1 MKVLI
6 SGSFWHG
13 SLEESYARAFE
24 SIGWRVVRF
33 DWDQIA
39 RAHPLAKMAF
49 ADKLL
54 RWRIAD
60 RVGNWFIDAIE
71 SARPDLVLV
80 IKGRT
85 ISPDT
90 LKKAKRILSDRPLV
104 NFNPDSP
111 WDPSNRTK
119 RLLESIPI
127 YDAHFTWN
135 AQLQSEFIKAGGKQ
149 AHYLP
154 FAYDPVLHH
163 PLTTA
168 TEKPECDAIF
178 VGTYSPERDKLLGAI
193 TNCDIRI
200 VGNGWQRA
208 KDVPKSWIL
217 SPAVYGEDALQVLS
231 TGTCAINILRPQNH
245 GSHNMR
251 TFEIPAAARPMLATR
266 SPEQAHWF
274 TEGTDA
280 SYFDGPEEL
289 SNKILGFK
297 KDREFAETLARN
309 GYERVREETYEK
321 RARQM
326 IAYLGFA
333 GGDE

>member
-1 MKVLI
+1 MNLLI
-6 SGSFWHG
+6 CGSFWHG

-24 SIGWRVVRF
+24 RIGWRVVRF
-33 DWDQIA
+33 DWEQIA
-39 RAHPLAKMAF
+39 RAHPLATMAF

-54 RWRIAD
+54 RQWIGD
-60 RVGNWFIDAIE
+60 RVGKWLTAAIE
-71 SARPDLVLV
+71 DTRPDLVLV
-80 IKGRT
+80 IKGST
-85 ISPDT
+85 ISPET
-90 LKKAKRILSDRPLV
+90 LTAAKRILSDRPLV

-127 YDAHFTWN
+127 YDVHFTWN

-149 AHYLP
+149 VHYLP

-163 PLTTA
+163 PLTKG
-168 TEKPECDAIF
+168 TEQPEYDAIF

-193 TNCDIRI
+193 TDCDIRI
-200 VGNGWQRA
+200 VGNGWARA
-208 KDVPKSWIL
+208 NDVPKHWVL
-217 SPAVYGEDALQVLS
+217 STAVYGEAALHMIEMGS
-231 TGTCAINILRPQNH
+231 CAINILRPQNH

-251 TFEIPAAARPMLATR
+251 TFEIPATARPMLATR
-266 SPEQAHWF
+266 SPEQANWF
-274 TEGTDA
+274 ADGTDA
-280 SYFDGPEEL
+280 SYFDDAEEL

-309 GYERVREETYEK
+309 GCERVREETYEK

-326 IAYLGFA
+326 IAYLGFV
-333 GGDE
+333 GG

>member
-39 RAHPLAKMAF
+39 RAHPLSAMAF

-54 RWRIAD
+54 RLRIAD

-71 SARPDLVLV
+71 GARPDLVLV

-90 LKKAKRILSDRPLV
+90 LSKAKRILSDRPLV

-119 RLLESIPI
+119 RLLESISV

-135 AQLQSEFIKAGGKQ
+135 DRLRNEFTKAGGKQ
-149 AHYLP
+149 VHYLP

-163 PLTTA
+163 PPTDQNS
-168 TEKPECDAIF
+168 KPQYDAIF
-178 VGTYSPERDKLLGAI
+178 VGTYSPERDTLLGSL
-193 TNCDIRI
+193 TDCQIRI
-200 VGNGWQRA
+200 VGNDWQRA
-208 KDVPKSWIL
+208 KEIPKHWIL
-217 SPAVYGEDALQVLS
+217 SKAVYGEDALGVL
-231 TGTCAINILRPQNH
+231 GMGACAINILRPQNY

-251 TFEIPAAARPMLATR
+251 TFEIPASARPMLATR
-266 SPEQAHWF
+266 SEEQSKWF
-274 TEGTDA
+274 TEGTDVD
-280 SYFDGPEEL
+280 YFHGPEEL
-289 SNKILGFK
+289 SSKIRGFIQ
-297 KDREFAETLARN
+297 DREYAEALARN
-309 GYERVREETYEK
+309 GFERVREETYEK
-321 RARQM
+321 RART
-326 IAYLGFA
+326 ILDVLGFA
-333 GGDE
+333 H